1 MSLTSPV
8 FVTPII
14 NKLCC
19 LLALF
24 LVFSLAHAKE
34 QNFLVLNYHDIV
46 SAVGPFNST
55 DVSIVHFEEHLAWLK
70 KQGYH
75 LVSIQNVLDA
85 SAGKADLPDKAV
97 VLTFDD
103 GYLSFYTKVFPL
115 LKKHHYPATLALVGA
130 WMEGDP
136 SSYDAG

>member
-1 MSLTSPV
+1 MSLTTPV
-8 FVTPII
+8 SVTHSI
-14 NKLCC
+14 NKICC
-19 LLALF
+19 LMALL
-24 LVFSLAHAKE
+24 LVMGLAHAKE

-46 SAVGPFNST
+46 SADGPFNST

-85 SAGKADLPDKAV
+85 STGKAPLPDKAV

-103 GYLSFYTKVFPL
+103 G
-115 LKKHHYPATLALVGA
+115 
-130 WMEGDP
+130 
-136 SSYDAG
+136 